1 MIIMAKQPVQG
12 AVKTRLC
19 PPLTAESATLLYDAF
34 LRDTVYMVAEGCMLA
49 GDVTPALAY
58 APAEAH
64 DYFKVMLPENF
75 VLLPQSGGDLGERLS
90 NLPAQAQKLG
100 YTTVAI
106 ISSDS
111 PTLPAAVAA
120 ECFAQLSKPN
130 VDVVLGPCE
139 DGGYY
144 LIGMKAPQ
152 PTLFTGITWST
163 GGVTCETIQAAAK
176 AGLNVA
182 LLPLWYDADTIED
195 LERMWADLERDKVK
209 APRTHALL
217 ASLLPSILFGA
228 ESASKC

>member
-1 MIIMAKQPVQG
+1 M
-12 AVKTRLC
+12 
-19 PPLTAESATLLYDAF
+19 
-34 LRDTVYMVAEGCMLA
+34 
-49 GDVTPALAY
+49 
-58 APAEAH
+58 
-64 DYFKVMLPENF
+64 
-75 VLLPQSGGDLGERLS
+75 
-90 NLPAQAQKLG
+90 
-100 YTTVAI
+100 

-111 PTLPAAVAA
+111 PTLPAIVAT

-144 LIGMKAPQ
+144 LIGMKTPQ
-152 PTLFTGITWST
+152 RALFTRITWST
-163 GGVTCETIQAAAK
+163 DRVTRETVEAAAK

-182 LLPLWYDADTIED
+182 FLPLWYDADTIED